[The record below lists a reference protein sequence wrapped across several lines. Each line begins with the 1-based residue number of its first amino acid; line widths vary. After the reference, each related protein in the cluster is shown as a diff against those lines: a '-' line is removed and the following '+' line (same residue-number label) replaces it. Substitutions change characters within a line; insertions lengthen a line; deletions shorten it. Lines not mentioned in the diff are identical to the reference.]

1 MRTLVVRWAVIVI
14 AVFAVAW
21 WLPQMDILPKLISYT
36 DWVTLAIFSAILA
49 LLNTFVRPI
58 LLFFSIPLTCLTL
71 GLFTFVINAVLFA
84 IAGALTP
91 GFQIANFWGALI
103 GAVAVSIVGVLVSML
118 VGADR

>member
-21 WLPQMDILPKLISYT
+21 WLPQMGILPKLISYT

-103 GAVAVSIVGVLVSML
+103 GAVAVSVVGVLVSML